1 MTLDTT
7 FAGIAALAAIAAA
20 FAAWIVI
27 PRRRLFAV
35 CDGLPVVEPRQGLTA
50 PIEVRFGDQIVPQV
64 TRTLVY
70 IWNAGNKD
78 ILGSEISAGDPVRV
92 QVDEGAKLLAA
103 NVIQTSQDGLGARTG
118 GYTERERLFV
128 FDRLPPKQGAI
139 VEVYHTS
146 SEPVLKVTGSVDGV
160 ARIRNKTSKGA
171 YFDEVRK
178 RRSTRRLVGAIA
190 ISFAAFV
197 GAVIFL
203 ILSGPTV
210 DWMSFLRMA
219 PMVVTEIAFLTLL
232 PGVVERF
239 KLPSGLR
246 APIDS
251 KKTMTA
257 SQPLLT

>member
-7 FAGIAALAAIAAA
+7 FAGIAALGTIAAA
-20 FAAWIVI
+20 VAAWIVI
-27 PRRRLFAV
+27 PRRRLLAV
-35 CDGLPVVEPRQGLTA
+35 CDGLAVVEPRQGVTA
-50 PIEVRFGDQIVPQV
+50 PIEVRFGDEAVPKV

-103 NVIQTSQDGLGARTG
+103 NVIQTSQDGLGARTD
-118 GYTERERLFV
+118 GYTERERLFI

-146 SEPVLKVTGSVDGV
+146 SEPVLKVTGSVDGI

-178 RRSTRRLVGAIA
+178 RRSTRRLVGVAA
-190 ISFAAFV
+190 ISLAAFV
-197 GAVIFL
+197 GAVTFL

-219 PMVVTEIAFLTLL
+219 PMVVTEIVFLTLL
-232 PGVVERF
+232 PSVVERF
-239 KLPSGLR
+239 RLPSGLR
-246 APIDS
+246 APVDN
-251 KKTMTA
+251 KK
-257 SQPLLT
+257 L

>member
-1 MTLDTT
+1 MTLDTAI
-7 FAGIAALAAIAAA
+7 AGVAALGTIAAP
-20 FAAWIVI
+20 FVAWIVI

-35 CDGLPVVEPRQGLTA
+35 CDGLAVVEPRPGLTA
-50 PIEVRFGDQIVPQV
+50 PIEVRFGDQKVPQV

-70 IWNAGNKD
+70 IWNAGNRD
-78 ILGSEISAGDPVRV
+78 ILGSEVSGRDPIRV
-92 QVDEGAKLLAA
+92 QVEDGAKLLAA
-103 NVIQTSQDGLGARTG
+103 NVIQTSQDSLGARTD
-118 GYTERERLFV
+118 GYTERERLFA

-146 SEPVLKVTGSVDGV
+146 SEPVLKVIGSVDGV
-160 ARIRNKTSKGA
+160 AKIRNKTSKGA

-178 RRSTRRLVGAIA
+178 RRSTRRLVGAAA

-219 PMVVTEIAFLTLL
+219 PMVLTEIAFLTLL

-239 KLPSGLR
+239 KLPAGLR
-246 APIDS
+246 APVDS
-251 KKTMTA
+251 KKE
-257 SQPLLT
+257 